1 MSKPGRETNAG
12 SAKTIR
18 AEAGG
23 SSVDRCSHRFFA
35 GLDVSTQSCKL
46 VVIDFDDARVVYVD
60 RVIYDDDLPHY
71 STKDGVITGAPKG
84 VSESDPNMWVEAVE
98 VILSRL
104 AESPIPQ
111 EQIRALAVSGQ
122 QHGLVAIDADGQ
134 LARPTSKLWND
145 FSTAE
150 EGEILTE
157 SLGGLS
163 SMIKEVGNSQRSG
176 YTAGKIFHMKRHEP
190 DVYARTHTLFICKDF
205 INWVLTGGQAG
216 GVRVTEPGDA
226 SGTALWNPTTEMW
239 SDRLI
244 RTIDPGLE
252 NRLPD
257 VVPSDQSIGR
267 VSKRIADRFG
277 LSQECV
283 VAPGSGD
290 NMCAAIG
297 TGNICEG
304 IVTLSL
310 GTSGTACTYQNKPF
324 TDPTGEIAAFR
335 DATGGY
341 LPLLCVSNLANGYN
355 EALRLHGLTHKS
367 FNQLVETI
375 PPGNGGRILVP
386 WYAGERTP
394 DIPNASPVYFG
405 FELESLEPGTLCRAL
420 LEGHVLNL
428 HAGFEGM
435 PIASNEITEIRL
447 TGGLSQSSVWCQ
459 TLADVFEAEVVPVAG
474 EGAALGAALHAAWV
488 WLGEADLGV
497 PVEDLV
503 EPFMKFDNSLR
514 KVPRDEYREAVRTQK
529 RLFGAIVGRLRGLTA
544 PDPFELR
551 TEMLALLEGEEV
563 R

>member
-12 SAKTIR
+12 SAKTLSV
-18 AEAGG
+18 EAGG
-23 SSVDRCSHRFFA
+23 SSVDRRSCRFFA

-46 VVIDFDDARVVYVD
+46 VVIDFDDARVVYAD
-60 RVIYDDDLPHY
+60 RVVYDDDLPHY
-71 STKDGVITGAPKG
+71 ATKDGVITGAPEG

-98 VILSRL
+98 VVLSRL
-104 AESPIPQ
+104 VESPIPQ
-111 EQIRALAVSGQ
+111 EKILALSVSGQ

-150 EGEILTE
+150 ECEILTE
-157 SLGGLS
+157 SVGGLS

-176 YTAGKIFHMKRHEP
+176 YAAGKIFHMKRHEP
-190 DVYARTHTLFICKDF
+190 DVYACTHTLFICKDF
-205 INWVLTGGQAG
+205 INWVLTGGQVG
-216 GVRVTEPGDA
+216 GVRATEPGDA

-244 RTIDPGLE
+244 RTIDPGLG

-257 VVPSDQSIGR
+257 VVSSDRSIGR
-267 VSKRIADRFG
+267 ISRRLADRFG

-297 TGNICEG
+297 TGNIREG

-310 GTSGTACTYQNKPF
+310 GTSGTACTYQSKPF
-324 TDPTGEIAAFR
+324 TDLTGEIAAFR
-335 DATGGY
+335 GATGGY

-355 EALRLHGLTHKS
+355 EALRLHGLTHET
-367 FNQLVETI
+367 FIQLVETI
-375 PPGNGGRILVP
+375 PPGNEGRILVP

-394 DIPNASPVYFG
+394 DVPNASPVHFG
-405 FELESLEPGTLCRAL
+405 FELGSLEPGILCRAL

-428 HAGFEGM
+428 HAGFGGM
-435 PIASNEITEIRL
+435 PITSNEITEIRL

-459 TLADVFEAEVVPVAG
+459 TIADVFEAEVVPVTG
-474 EGAALGAALHAAWV
+474 EAAALGAALHAAWV
-488 WLGEADLGV
+488 WLGEANLGMSI
-497 PVEDLV
+497 EDVV
-503 EPFMKFDNSLR
+503 EPFVKFDESLR
-514 KVPRDEYREAVRTQK
+514 KVPRAGHREAVRVQK
-529 RLFGAIVGRLRGLTA
+529 RLFAAIVGRLRGLA
-544 PDPFELR
+544 VPDPFELR
-551 TEMLALLEGEEV
+551 TEMLALLEGEQV